1 MHYHSLHIAVFVFAV
16 FGTLVVNAQSPR
28 QSLAEID
35 NYEPGPDSKPQ
46 PGVPEGKTFSFKFE
60 TSKVFPGTSRTIT
73 VYVPA
78 QYKGDKPAC
87 VYVGLDALG
96 FGVPVVFDNLIHKG
110 EMPVT
115 IAIGVSPGTVASM
128 NEKENPRFNRSL
140 EFDSLNDSLARCI
153 TEEIFPEIEKLKT
166 PDGLPIRLSTDPNDR
181 CAGGGS
187 TGGIAAF
194 TLAWERPD
202 LFRRVFSAIGTFVG
216 MRGGDAYPVLVR
228 KTEPK
233 PLRIFQQDGENDQW
247 GGGPEVGDW
256 WMSNQTLERA
266 LEFAG
271 YEHQHIWGTGTHSG
285 RHATAIFPDAMRFLW
300 RDWPKPLKAGESQNT
315 FLKAI
320 LEPGE
325 GWKLAKVEQGSLWD
339 TLAANPQGEIFFNG
353 GEASELFK
361 IGLDGKVYAAT
372 AREGKVTR
380 MEFDSHGKRIAT
392 DESKG
397 TEKTHHLTLLTKM
410 AFGADGTCFIQRVSA
425 IANYSID
432 RLLNA
437 SKRSRELPDASKAAP
452 LSFVELGP
460 SPSSFAITNTGS
472 IYGVDSHGDSRSG
485 SRLWLIR
492 PHGDKIEIGSIP
504 NGASGIALSPD
515 GLWLAVMF
523 RDSHWGYICK
533 IKADGT
539 VENPQRFY
547 WLHVPVDS
555 GTPDTGNICFDRDG
569 RLYVA
574 TNMGIQ
580 VLDRNGRVRAILPIP
595 GNQAVSNVCFGGE
608 NFDTLYVISRGKLY
622 QRKMHVSGAPPF
634 HAPIKLPPSS
644 AG

>member
-1 MHYHSLHIAVFVFAV
+1 MHYHPLHIAVFVFSV
-16 FGTLVVNAQSPR
+16 FGAIIVSAQSPR

-46 PGVPEGKTFSFKFE
+46 PGVPKGKTFSFKFE

-153 TEEIFPEIEKLKT
+153 VEEIFPEIEKLKT
-166 PDGLPIRLSTDPNDR
+166 PDGLPIKLSNDPNDR

-216 MRGGDAYPVLVR
+216 MRGGDGYPVLVR

-271 YEHQHIWGTGTHSG
+271 YEHQHIWGSGSHSG
-285 RHATAIFPDAMRFLW
+285 KHATAIFPDAMRFLW
-300 RDWPKPLKAGESQNT
+300 KDWPKPLKAGESQNP

-320 LEPGE
+320 LEKGE
-325 GWKLAKVEQGSLWD
+325 GWKLAKVEQGSLWG

-353 GEASELFK
+353 GEACELFK
-361 IGLDGKVYAAT
+361 IGLEGKVYEAT
-372 AREGKVTR
+372 ASEGKVTKVD
-380 MEFDSHGKRIAT
+380 FDSHGKRITTA
-392 DESKG
+392 ESKD
-397 TEKTHHLTLLTKM
+397 TEKTHHLTMLKEV
-410 AFGADGTCFIQRVSA
+410 AFGANGTCFIQRVST
-425 IANYSID
+425 INNYSID
-432 RLLNA
+432 LTMNA
-437 SKRSRELPDASKAAP
+437 SKRSAELPDAARSSP
-452 LSFVELGP
+452 LSAVELDFKAD
-460 SPSSFAITNTGS
+460 SFAVTNTGA
-472 IYGVDSHGDSRSG
+472 IYGVDSEDGARPAG
-485 SRLWLIR
+485 SLWLIK
-492 PHGDKIEIGSIP
+492 PQGDKIELDYIRHGP
-504 NGASGIALSPD
+504 SGIALSPD

-523 RDSHWGYICK
+523 RKYHWGYNYK
-533 IKADGT
+533 IKPDGT
-539 VENPQRFY
+539 VENGQRFY
-547 WLHVPVDS
+547 WLHVPDYS
-555 GTPDTGNICFDRDG
+555 GTPDAGSICFDRDG

-574 TNMGIQ
+574 TNMGVQ
-580 VLDRNGRVRAILPIP
+580 VLDRNGRVRAILPVP
-595 GNQAVSNVCFGGE
+595 GNHAINNVCFGGA

-634 HAPIKLPPSS
+634 HVPIKLPPGS